1 MSSDG
6 DISVADALAQ
16 LKKRARNEDQ
26 PKTAVRPAIPWPEP
40 PLPKIRKEESSGPQL
55 PPRMLQQ
62 ARPQMHPSSPPG
74 LSAHRPPAA
83 AVGGQ
88 RPQFTTPIPTPL
100 GAPGGAAPQ
109 IGPAIG
115 PAMPPGGL
123 SGFGLGGPRM
133 SLLQNKL
140 TAPAVPF
147 GPTVPP
153 SEAGAETKPG
163 TDIPGPQVGPM
174 LDIPAAVVAP
184 APTRTTVSFEVAQAK
199 VGLLIGKQAATIN
212 AIKAYCKANVHVEQ
226 QTPDEEKARV
236 TIVGTPDEV
245 EKCKQT
251 ITALLNGM
259 MNTAMI
265 FQLAGLPPPEN
276 ANLGATAPPAL
287 APATAPMSSPPG
299 MAPPGLPAP
308 GLTPPGL
315 AAPGLTALPKAA
327 LPPMPTQPPMGLQQA
342 PMAMPPGLPMQGMAP
357 TNDTQIQEKLND
369 YYAQWWSQYAIAQQP
384 GVAAAG
390 AEGVDAAKPQAFDR
404 EALARLAEQAS
415 KEEDTP
421 APAPAPEAPPV
432 APVPAVAMPPLTG
445 SLTERATQE
454 VQHLLEG
461 IMGESGVAPP
471 APVPPPQQLLAPGG
485 LPNEVPQTAPPTM
498 VPPPPG
504 APVQAPAP
512 GSLSGML
519 NGGFQIRPQTPNA
532 PRANRDNDSV
542 MKMLQTMQGNVIQ
555 AKIEKIE
562 SKQADAIQAMAKP
575 RGPAEALP
583 GFEPQFATQEIRVHV
598 DPQLEALFGRLD
610 NISTA
615 QALDAANKEILE
627 RLPILN
633 PDMVGDLLQKLETV
647 PGYSHGEL
655 IGEVGRTL
663 APRLREFTATQFTCL
678 MSSFMSWLSGENAN
692 GVMEKS
698 RPFMMSA
705 STEMS
710 SRLMEFAPHEINCC
724 LAALIASSFSELRFF
739 AQVGRA
745 ALARHSSFGPIQL
758 TALLSL
764 LSEVRLCHL
773 DLFNAAA
780 QYTVVRTK
788 ELRKVDILRFVR
800 SFGKCNIRCDPLCQ
814 AFGNEVVV
822 RLKRGD
828 SFKTE
833 ELCEVM
839 WIFCCLQ
846 SYHEELFRMT
856 LKQLEETPQ
865 VATDALCWVYEC
877 HLVLDSEHKE
887 AYASYRIDSDGL
899 NALLQNYKDNRKDVR
914 RCSGKLRSDVANVLK
929 SLVEGSVS
937 ANHRTSTGL
946 LVDVAALRKRTST
959 DGFIHVEIDSAMSV
973 IRALD
978 QEDSSPTSLLI
989 EGPVALRRRIL
1000 EKHGLIIVTLRESEW
1015 HKLDDAR
1022 DKRRHLRSQLSALS
1036 DVLE

>member
-6 DISVADALAQ
+6 DISVAEALQQ

-26 PKTAVRPAIPWPEP
+26 PKAAVRPAIPWPEP
-40 PLPKIRKEESSGPQL
+40 PLPKIRKEENSGAQL
-55 PPRMLQQ
+55 PPRMQQFNSRPPMQQ
-62 ARPQMHPSSPPG
+62 AQMGAAGGGPG
-74 LSAHRPPAA
+74 AGLRPPAA
-83 AVGGQ
+83 GLGGQ
-88 RPQFTTPIPTPL
+88 RPIGPAFGPL
-100 GAPGGAAPQ
+100 AGAAPQ
-109 IGPAIG
+109 IGPTLG
-115 PAMPPGGL
+115 PAMPPG
-123 SGFGLGGPRM
+123 FALGGPRM

-147 GPTVPP
+147 GPAVPP
-153 SEAGAETKPG
+153 DSGETKPG
-163 TDIPGPQVGPM
+163 TDIQGPQVGPM
-174 LDIPAAVVAP
+174 LSGPPAAALA
-184 APTRTTVSFEVAQAK
+184 APTKTTVTFEVPQSK
-199 VGLLIGKQAATIN
+199 VGLLIGKQASTIN
-212 AIKAYCKANVHVEQ
+212 AIKVYSKANCHVEQ

-236 TIVGTPDEV
+236 TIVGLPDEV

-265 FQLAGLPPPEN
+265 FQLAGLPPPDS
-276 ANLGATAPPAL
+276 ANLGATAAPAL
-287 APATAPMSSPPG
+287 AATAPMS
-299 MAPPGLPAP
+299 APPGLSGPIPAA
-308 GLTPPGL
+308 LQ
-315 AAPGLTALPKAA
+315 TALPKPA
-327 LPPMPTQPPMGLQQA
+327 LPPMPTPMSAGLSQAPMGL
-342 PMAMPPGLPMQGMAP
+342 PPGLPMQGMAP

-390 AEGVDAAKPQAFDR
+390 AEGVDASKPAAFDR

-415 KEEDTP
+415 KEEDEP

-432 APVPAVAMPPLTG
+432 APTPSAPLPPLTG

-461 IMGESGVAPP
+461 IMSGSGVSPPPP
-471 APVPPPQQLLAPGG
+471 APTAPPQQISQLGAPSNE
-485 LPNEVPQTAPPTM
+485 LPQPASI
-498 VPPPPG
+498 PPPPG
-504 APVQAPAP
+504 AAPAVAPAP

-519 NGGFQIRPQTPNA
+519 NGGFQIRPQTPAA

-555 AKIEKIE
+555 AKIENIE
-562 SKQADAIQAMAKP
+562 SKQAANQAMAKP

-583 GFEPQFATQEIRVHV
+583 GFEPAFAPQEIRHV

-610 NISTA
+610 TISSP
-615 QALDAANKEILE
+615 QALDAANKEVLE
-627 RLPILN
+627 RLPVLN
-633 PDMVGDLLQKLETV
+633 PEQVGELLQKLEIVT
-647 PGYSHGEL
+647 GFSHGEL
-655 IGEVGRTL
+655 IGDVGRAL
-663 APRLREFTATQFTCL
+663 APRLREFTATQFTSL
-678 MSSFMSWLSGENAN
+678 MSSFMTWLSGETGA
-692 GVMEKS
+692 GAMEKS

-788 ELRKVDILRFVR
+788 ELRKVDLLRFVR

-814 AFGNEVVV
+814 AFGNEVVL

-865 VATDALCWVYEC
+865 VATDALCWLYEC

-887 AYASYRIDSDGL
+887 AYASYRIDSDGI

-914 RCSGKLRSDVANVLK
+914 RCSGKLRNDVANVLK

-1015 HKLDDAR
+1015 HKLDDSR
-1022 DKRRHLRSQLSALS
+1022 EKRRHLRSQLSALS